1 MKIKKSIQLFLLCSL
16 LSLVLLGCDTNKES
30 TEASNINMEDVF
42 DTETN
47 ERKWENYTE
56 QTFETEIL
64 KLENIK
70 DVSIDLTF
78 DANQKATSANVHLDI
93 TGNDTEKIEQM
104 VIDYLIESLNIDTD
118 MIILESTVVE

>member
-30 TEASNINMEDVF
+30 TEASNINIEDVF

-47 ERKWENYTE
+47 EQKWENYTE

>member
-1 MKIKKSIQLFLLCSL
+1 MKTKKHIQLCLLCSL
-16 LSLVLLGCDTNKES
+16 FSLVLLGCDTNKES
-30 TEASNINMEDVF
+30 TEASNINIEDVF

-47 ERKWENYTE
+47 EQKWENYTE

-70 DVSIDLTF
+70 DVSINLTF

-93 TGNDTEKIEQM
+93 TGNDTEKVEQM
-104 VIDYLIESLNIDTD
+104 VIDYLIESLNIDAN
-118 MIILESTVVE
+118 MITLESTVVE